1 MTVSQAALA
10 LEQALGDPFRADH
23 GLSFSAAVARDEAEE
38 FPGEMVEA
46 CLAQGLQRWFVPAE
60 LGGELRWYAEPA
72 ALLRVVARRDLT
84 AAIALG
90 QSFLGAAPLWIAGS
104 SPQRERMAELLLAGE
119 SGALAL
125 TEEAHGSD
133 ILASELRATPTGD
146 GFILEGEKWLINNA
160 TRGATLTL
168 FARTEASGG
177 RDGFSLFLLDKAA
190 LPGTSYAHLARKKTL
205 GLRGA
210 DISGIRLEAARLPA
224 EALVG
229 QVGSGLDSVLKAL
242 QVTRAGCASFSLGA
256 ADSALRIVLDFALSR
271 KLYGE
276 TVLEIPSARAILT
289 DAFVDLLC
297 CDALAIL
304 APRLLHLLPEQMS
317 LMSAVVKSLVP
328 TMLEKAIRELAVV
341 FGARHYLREGPAGGV
356 FQKLLRDA
364 AVVSL
369 FDGSTAVNLELIG
382 LQLPRLCERRL
393 ASDPVTLATLF
404 SVDLPLPDFD
414 PGRLALLNRGRDAV
428 LQGLAEAELA
438 LVRLPSSELVRE
450 LQGQAEAIGRSLE
463 VLRAELSG
471 RPARRSW
478 ELFEL
483 SRRYGALF
491 TACAILQLWLHNR
504 QAVDEF
510 FEKGEWVA
518 LCLHRLL
525 GNTPARHPLERVAE
539 ARMLE
544 LHRQNRMFSLFDFAL
559 AERQ

>member
-1 MTVSQAALA
+1 MTVSLAALA

-23 GLSFSAAVARDEAEE
+23 ELSFSAAVARDEAEE
-38 FPGEMVEA
+38 FPRELVEA
-46 CLAQGLQRWFVPAE
+46 CLAAGLQRWFVPGE

-90 QSFLGAAPLWIAGS
+90 QSFLGAAPIWIAGS
-104 SPQRERMAELLLAGE
+104 RLQRERMAELLLAGQCA
-119 SGALAL
+119 ALAL

-133 ILASELRATPTGD
+133 ILASELKATPSGD
-146 GFILEGEKWLINNA
+146 GYVLEGEKWLINNA
-160 TRGATLTL
+160 TRGAALTL
-168 FARTEASGG
+168 FARTEAGGG

-190 LPGTSYAHLARKKTL
+190 LPGTSYAHLARKRTL

-256 ADSALRIVLDFALSR
+256 ADSALRIVLDFATSR

-276 TVLEIPSARAILT
+276 TVLDIPHARAILS

-304 APRLLHLLPEQMS
+304 APRLLHVLPEQMS
-317 LMSAVVKSLVP
+317 LLSAVVKSLVP
-328 TMLEKAIRELAVV
+328 TVLERTIRELAVV
-341 FGARHYLREGPAGGV
+341 FGARHYLREGPAGGA
-356 FQKLLRDA
+356 FQKLMRDA

-382 LQLPRLCERRL
+382 LQLSRLCDRRL
-393 ASDPVTLATLF
+393 PSDPATLAALF
-404 SVDLPLPDFD
+404 SVDQPLPDFD

-428 LQGLAEAELA
+428 LQGLPEAEQGLA
-438 LVRLPSSELVRE
+438 RLPSSELVRE
-450 LQGQAEAIGRSLE
+450 LQARSGAISRSLE
-463 VLRAELSG
+463 ELRAELSA

-478 ELFEL
+478 ELLEL
-483 SRRYGALF
+483 SRRYGLLF
-491 TACAILQLWLHNR
+491 TACAVLQLWLHNR

-525 GNTPARHPLERVAE
+525 ARTPARHPLERAGE

-544 LHRQNRMFSLFDFAL
+544 LHRQNRLFSLLNFAL
-559 AERQ
+559 ADRE

>member
-38 FPGEMVEA
+38 FPGELVDA
-46 CLAQGLQRWFVPAE
+46 CLAAGLQRWFVPAE
-60 LGGELRWYAEPA
+60 LGGELRRYAEPA

-90 QSFLGAAPLWIAGS
+90 QSFLGSAPIWIAGS
-104 SPQRERMAELLLAGE
+104 SLQQERMAELLLSGE
-119 SGALAL
+119 CCALAL

-133 ILASELRATPTGD
+133 ILASELRATPAGD
-146 GFILEGEKWLINNA
+146 GYVLEGEKWLINNA
-160 TRGATLTL
+160 TRGAALTL
-168 FARTEASGG
+168 FARTAPEGG
-177 RDGFSLFLLDKAA
+177 LDGFSLLMLDKAA
-190 LPGTSYAHLARKKTL
+190 LPGDCFTQLERKKTL

-210 DISGIRLEAARLPA
+210 DISGIRLTGAGLPA
-224 EALVG
+224 QALVG
-229 QVGSGLDSVLKAL
+229 QLGSGLDCVLKAL

-256 ADSALRIVLDFALSR
+256 ADSALRIVLDFAMSR
-271 KLYGE
+271 RLYGG
-276 TVLEIPSARAILT
+276 TVLDIPHARACLN

-297 CDALAIL
+297 CDVLAIL

-328 TMLEKAIRELAVV
+328 TMLERAIRELAMVL
-341 FGARHYLREGPAGGV
+341 GARHYLREGPAGGV
-356 FQKLLRDA
+356 FQKFLRDA

-382 LQLPRLCERRL
+382 LQLPRLCDRRL
-393 ASDPVTLATLF
+393 RCDPAPLASLF
-404 SVDLPLPDFD
+404 GVDQPLPDFD

-428 LQGLAEAELA
+428 VQGLPQAERGLA
-438 LVRLPSSELVRE
+438 CLPSSELVRE
-450 LQGQAEAIGRSLE
+450 LQAQVGTIVRALE
-463 VLRAELSG
+463 ELEAELAE
-471 RPARRSW
+471 RPAKRSW
-478 ELFEL
+478 ELLEL
-483 SRRYGALF
+483 SRRYGLLY
-491 TACAILQLWLHNR
+491 TACAVLQLWLHSR
-504 QAVDEF
+504 QAVNEF

-525 GNTPARHPLERVAE
+525 GKTPARHPLEFAGE

-544 LHRQNRMFSLFDFAL
+544 LYRDNRLFSLLDFAL
-559 AERQ
+559 AERE